1 MGAGTFSKTTFQL
14 NMHKTLNKPASI
26 HGRACGSINTD
37 KTISYQ
43 KNLKLKV
50 ERLYCHINFVF
61 FLAKLMRFLALLMK
75 LRFSCQR
82 VPTKIVHTFGH
93 ILLWNL
99 IFARLWFHLSRSPEE
114 QYVSPCHRHLCLW
127 EIFAKKVNL
136 WEQSSFALINWI
148 YIISLIPWPT

>member
-61 FLAKLMRFLALLMK
+61 FSGEADA
-75 LRFSCQR
+75 FSSSADE
-82 VPTKIVHTFGH
+82 IAI
-93 ILLWNL
+93 ILPKSLNNNRTYVWT
-99 IFARLWFHLSRSPEE
+99 LSF
-114 QYVSPCHRHLCLW
+114 YG
-127 EIFAKKVNL
+127 I
-136 WEQSSFALINWI
+136 
-148 YIISLIPWPT
+148 